1 MSNDSDNEDEAILST
16 FNADD
21 DVFAHQLQ
29 ADSSCAALLFG
40 SVCYAF
46 ILYCIYARTP
56 HYFRSYSR
64 LVLIG
69 ATVDAASL
77 LTSWACRTVI
87 VRQRAG
93 AKHAGFE
100 FNCTL
105 ARSYLR
111 PPAHDR
117 S

>member
-1 MSNDSDNEDEAILST
+1 MSNESDNEYEAILSAY
-16 FNADD
+16 NADA
-21 DVFAHQLQ
+21 DVFGHQLH

-46 ILYCIYARTP
+46 ILYCIYTRTP

-64 LVLIG
+64 LVIIG

-87 VRQRAG
+87 A
-93 AKHAGFE
+93 
-100 FNCTL
+100 
-105 ARSYLR
+105 
-111 PPAHDR
+111 
-117 S
+117 